1 MSSLRARAPS
11 APPPVAAGSTPPPRN
26 GAGRPQRGCG
36 AGRGK
41 DRHLL
46 EALDSLQQVSHLL
59 VGIAVVGIFRFRA
72 LAELGVGI
80 IEEHY

>member
-1 MSSLRARAPS
+1 MLLRPWRREVHHRLETEQEGLS
-11 APPPVAAGSTPPPRN
+11 EVAVQAG
-26 GAGRPQRGCG
+26 
-36 AGRGK
+36 GK

-72 LAELGVGI
+72 LAEQGVGI